1 MNENVETDLLPVRR
15 DTGLPDLPKDGISK
29 PEDTKGTAGR
39 VLLAPEVNSS
49 VSTEKYAFT
58 KTSVRRNIYRVWVE

>member
-1 MNENVETDLLPVRR
+1 MSKPTCCRCGATRVCRTS
-15 DTGLPDLPKDGISK
+15 KDGISK